1 MKSDKFSLKLF
12 IYLVVLSASGFAF
25 FWSFSSSQ
33 LIITRLVFALT
44 FILFFIF
51 MLRYINRTNRDLV
64 QFLESIQYLDN
75 VSSGG
80 TSSDLSFEQ
89 LHSTY
94 HKITDQLKKAWIEK
108 EQEHQYF
115 QYTLENIA
123 VGVLS
128 FKENGK
134 IELFNKTAKDLLG
147 VDKLENI
154 RDLDTIGDKL
164 ISLKPNES
172 KLIKQDTSID
182 QLTILAKASNLKI
195 GIEKLK
201 LVTLQDIKTQLEQ
214 SELEAWQKL
223 IKVLTHEMMNSVT
236 PIKSLTYSM
245 QKMLN
250 ADDEQEIK
258 NENLEKGLQAI
269 EKRSKGLLDFVE
281 SYKNLTQIQKP
292 SYQRVLVRKLVDH
305 IHQLFKEEFENQN
318 IQFKSKISDDL
329 SVIADEKLISQVIIN
344 LIQNSMKAF
353 VNQSDK
359 IIEIKAVYPTNKK
372 LIISIRDNGDGIDP
386 EIMDKIFVP
395 FFSTREQGSG
405 IGLSFARQ
413 VMVLHNGRI
422 DVKSIKGEGTEFA
435 LTF

>member
-1 MKSDKFSLKLF
+1 MKSDKFSLRLF
-12 IYLVVLSASGFAF
+12 IYVIVLSASGFAF

-33 LIITRLVFALT
+33 LIITKLVFALT
-44 FILFFIF
+44 FILLFIYV
-51 MLRYINRTNRDLV
+51 LRYINRTNRDLV

-75 VSSGG
+75 VSAG

-128 FKENGK
+128 FNENGN
-134 IELFNKTAKDLLG
+134 IEILNKTAKDLLG
-147 VDKLENI
+147 VDKLENVS
-154 RDLDTIGDKL
+154 DLDTTGEIL
-164 ISLKPNES
+164 VNLKPDES
-172 KLIKQDTSID
+172 KLIKQNTAID
-182 QLTILAKASNLKI
+182 QLTILAKASSLKI
-195 GIEKLK
+195 GIKKLT
-201 LVTLQDIKTQLEQ
+201 LITLQDIKTQLEQ

-223 IKVLTHEMMNSVT
+223 IKVLTHEIMNSVT
-236 PIKSLTYSM
+236 PVKSLTYSM

-250 ADDEQEIK
+250 SDDAQEQK
-258 NENLEKGLQAI
+258 NKNLEKGLHAI

-292 SYQRVLVRKLVDH
+292 SYQRIFVTKIVDN
-305 IHQLFKEEFENQN
+305 IYQLFAEEFKKQQ
-318 IQFKSKISDDL
+318 IQFKKEITSDL
-329 SVIADEKLISQVIIN
+329 SVVADEKLISQVIIN

-353 VNQSDK
+353 GNQSVK
-359 IIEIKAVYPTNKK
+359 IIKVTAVQLHAK
-372 LIISIRDNGDGIDP
+372 LIFSIIDNGDGIDP
-386 EIMDKIFVP
+386 EIIDKIFVP

-422 DVKSIKGEGTEFA
+422 DVKSQKGDGTEFI